1 MLSLLAAHAVVR
13 AHKGKNKALYGASL
27 MLAPAPA
34 DIVWANANITPA
46 ARANSKVWG
55 VFLLIGVCFLNT
67 LPLIIVAAAANL
79 VSLSYYVHFLRQ
91 WQEAGTFGDWSF
103 SLVRLLLCLD
113 QQPVFSVGLE
123 LTLRHPTSSSRL
135 RECCLLL
142 SVRSLSCYY
151 LWQFEGSPST
161 RDRCVVFL
169 CHVLRG

>member
-1 MLSLLAAHAVVR
+1 MLSVLAAHAVIR

-103 SLVRLLLCLD
+103 SLVRLLLAWIST
-113 QQPVFSVGLE
+113 P
-123 LTLRHPTSSSRL
+123 SS
-135 RECCLLL
+135 
-142 SVRSLSCYY
+142 
-151 LWQFEGSPST
+151 LW
-161 RDRCVVFL
+161 L
-169 CHVLRG
+169 